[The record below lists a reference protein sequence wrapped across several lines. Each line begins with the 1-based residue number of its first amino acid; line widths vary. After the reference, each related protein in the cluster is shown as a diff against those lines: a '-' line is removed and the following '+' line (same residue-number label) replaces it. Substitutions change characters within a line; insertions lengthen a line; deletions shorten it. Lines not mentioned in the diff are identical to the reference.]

1 MSVKYKTYNNIE
13 AGGLDQRY
21 KGEIGKADSVSNFR
35 RDPEGGGWLSDR
47 GIEPWWNPGTATF
60 NFPITGAD
68 PFLSEKIDSIYVWT
82 KQNGEQTYVL
92 IEQAGVLYY
101 LWGNKKGTAASDF
114 FRDRIILDTGRHI
127 PKANEAGTQYI
138 PYGNRLLIIN
148 GVDKPILFYGDNK
161 VREFGFT
168 LPTPQPELLGIQAD
182 YLAGTRLQDGVACP
196 NFQASESYIGL
207 GDIEENDISSYS
219 YKVSMIMDT
228 GSESPLSSSATVS
241 WTIPA
246 DGDAHRK
253 FGIAIKGL
261 PVGKEGCVA
270 RRIYRTKNQ
279 RNSSKT
285 TAQSGIFYFAKQI
298 NDNSTD
304 FIIDITPDQSLVNE
318 ATPSQDSTV
327 CELGYN
333 YGTTWNG
340 RLWLAGGS
348 SNPTKIIYSEKGFCE
363 QFGTFNF
370 FEVGTSKGGQ
380 ITALTAYY
388 NNLLVFRES
397 SIEVI
402 RAEQSGLFT
411 ISQLSTTIGT
421 CATNTIRLVPE
432 VGVVFLTK
440 DGFYNISGGL
450 DGGSQVQ
457 ITKISANLTKEVQRI
472 NVSALPRAYAAY
484 SPKEKEYWCHYVP
497 AGQTIPSRGLVLHLD
512 NLEWSQR
519 KASNKTL
526 DYLFYFTCLAV
537 DEMGNFLLGTK
548 PTWMLDDGTPSNP
561 TVLNA
566 NGYLTNLHVWSGAG
580 SWGNRVRLTT
590 KGQNS
595 WTYTLSARALLE
607 NSWESNWIDFEDNSI
622 KHRVF
627 SVEAEIIT
635 FGDNLLFLDWGF
647 DHDYTWNSAG
657 GQKMAKPETVFTTSE
672 DAVLGPQNS
681 TISKSYF
688 TIGQTVLS
696 DQKVTRIR
704 WDVNTKLV
712 DTFRFR
718 LRSTGYQFQVLS
730 YHINFDSRDQAP
742 LNQRAT
748 GARSSQPY

>member
-13 AGGLDQRY
+13 AAGLDQRY
-21 KGEIGKADSVSNFR
+21 KGEIGKADSISNFR

-47 GIEPWWNPGTATF
+47 GIEPWWNPGTSTF

-82 KQNGEQTYVL
+82 KQNGEQSYVI
-92 IEQAGVLYY
+92 IEQAGILYY
-101 LWGNKKGTAASDF
+101 LWGNKKGTAAADF

-148 GVDKPILFYGDNK
+148 GVDKPIWFYGNNK

-168 LPTPQPELLGIQAD
+168 LPTPQPELLDIQPNYLSGI
-182 YLAGTRLQDGVACP
+182 RLQEGVACP
-196 NFQASESYIGL
+196 NFKAADSYIGL
-207 GDIEENDISSYS
+207 GDVSTDDISAYT
-219 YKVSMIMDT
+219 YKISMIMDT
-228 GSESPLSSSATVS
+228 GSESPLSSAATVT
-241 WTIPA
+241 WTIPQDA
-246 DGDAHRK
+246 DTHRK
-253 FGIAIKGL
+253 FGVLMKGL

-279 RNSSKT
+279 RDSTKS
-285 TAQSGIFYFAKQI
+285 TAQDGVFYFVKQI
-298 NDNSTD
+298 TDNSTD
-304 FIIDITPDQSLVNE
+304 FFIDIIPDQSLVNR
-318 ATPSQDSTV
+318 ASLDSDSIVT
-327 CELGYN
+327 EMGYSF
-333 YGTTWNG
+333 GTTWNG

-348 SNPTKIIYSEKGFCE
+348 SHPTKIIYSAQGLPE
-363 QFGTFNF
+363 QFGAFNF
-370 FEVGTSKGGQ
+370 FEIGTSKGGQ
-380 ITALTAYY
+380 ITGTVAYY
-388 NNLLVFRES
+388 NNLLIFRES

-402 RAEQSGLFT
+402 RAESSGLFT
-411 ISQLSTTIGT
+411 ISQLSTTVGT
-421 CATNTIRLVPE
+421 TATNTIRLVPD

-450 DGGSQVQ
+450 DGGSAVQ
-457 ITKISANLTKEVQRI
+457 ITKISQNLTKEVQRI

-497 AGQTIPSRGLVLHLD
+497 AGSTIPSRGLVLHLD

-519 KASNKTL
+519 KASDKTL

-537 DEMGNFLLGTK
+537 DDGGNFLLGTK

-561 TVLNA
+561 TALNA

-595 WTYTLSARALLE
+595 WTYTLSAQALPG

-647 DHDYTWNSAG
+647 DHDFTWNPAG

-688 TIGQTVLS
+688 IIGQTVLS

>member
-1 MSVKYKTYNNIE
+1 MSLKHKTYNNIE
-13 AGGLDQRY
+13 AAGLDQRY
-21 KGEIGKADSVSNFR
+21 KGEIGKADSISNFR

-47 GIEPWWNPGTATF
+47 GIEPWWNPGTSTF

-82 KQNGEQTYVL
+82 KQNGEQTYIL

-148 GVDKPILFYGDNK
+148 GVDKPILFYGGSK
-161 VREFGFT
+161 KREFGFT

-182 YLAGTRLQDGVACP
+182 YLAGIRLQDGVACP

-207 GDIEENDISSYS
+207 GDIDTDDISSYS

-241 WTIPA
+241 WTIPS

-253 FGIAIKGL
+253 FGVAIKGL

-279 RNSSKT
+279 RDSSKT

-348 SNPTKIIYSEKGFCE
+348 SHPTKIIYSEKGFCE

-411 ISQLSTTIGT
+411 ISQLSPTIGT

-432 VGVVFLTK
+432 VGVIFLTK

-497 AGQTIPSRGLVLHLD
+497 AGQTIPCRGLVLHLD

-519 KASNKTL
+519 KASDKTL

-548 PTWMLDDGTPSNP
+548 PTWMLDDGSISDP

-580 SWGNRVRLTT
+580 SWGNRVRLTA

-595 WTYTLSARALLE
+595 WTYSLTPRPLFE

-647 DHDYTWNSAG
+647 DHDFTWNSAG

-681 TISKSYF
+681 AISKSYF
-688 TIGQTVLS
+688 TIGQTILS
-696 DQKVTRIR
+696 DQKVTRLR

-742 LNQRAT
+742 LNQKAT